1 MYNYCNRFGCD
12 KVMHVNIYTLEEIY
26 KTYEKIDDHLST
38 RQIIRRF
45 SKNKNDI
52 RVLTLEQC
60 DLAHC
65 KNILDL
71 GCGYG
76 FFTEALS
83 NRIASQA
90 HITGI
95 DVIGGDNKKMFL
107 STCAQS
113 GYAATFIE
121 DSANII
127 ADFPDAS
134 YDCVIASYS
143 LYFFPHLIEHIARI
157 LTSDGIFIALTH
169 SENTLTQITALFIDS
184 IQHILSMSDSSLH
197 IIKLFQAFSAENGFM
212 KLQPYFDYIT
222 YIRYPNNLIF
232 KSNDIDHCIHYI
244 QKKQYLFFKDI
255 ASLEKEEY
263 NTLIDDFYNRLR
275 WHAAWYKEFVVNK
288 DDAIFIAR
296 NPNLKYNEIQ

>member
-1 MYNYCNRFGCD
+1 MFIMYNYCNIINCD
-12 KVMHVNIYTLEEIY
+12 KAMHVNIYTLEEIY
-26 KTYEKIDDHLST
+26 KTYENIDDHLST

-45 SKNKNDI
+45 SENKNDI
-52 RVLTLEQC
+52 RVLTLQQC
-60 DLAHC
+60 DLLNC

-83 NRIASQA
+83 NRISPQA

-121 DSANII
+121 DTANII
-127 ADFPDAS
+127 SEFPDAS

-157 LTSDGIFIALTH
+157 LTGDGIFITLTH
-169 SENTLTQITALFIDS
+169 SENTLAQITTLFMES
-184 IQHILSMSDSSLH
+184 IQHILSLGDSSLH
-197 IIKLFQAFSAENGFM
+197 IIKLFQAFSAENGFL
-212 KLQPYFDYIT
+212 KLRPYFDYIT

-232 KSNDIDHCIHYI
+232 KSSDIDHCIHYI

-255 ASLEKEEY
+255 ASFDREEY
-263 NTLIDDFYNRLR
+263 NALIDDFYNRLR
-275 WHAAWYKEFVVNK
+275 WHAASYKEFVVNK

-296 NPNLKYNEIQ
+296 NPKLKE

>member
-1 MYNYCNRFGCD
+1 
-12 KVMHVNIYTLEEIY
+12 MHVNIYTLEEIY
-26 KTYEKIDDHLST
+26 KTYENIEDHIST

-45 SKNKNDI
+45 SENKQDI
-52 RVLTLEQC
+52 RLLTLNEC
-60 DLAHC
+60 NLTHC
-65 KNILDL
+65 KHILDL

-83 NRIASQA
+83 NKISPDA

-95 DVIGGDNKKMFL
+95 DVIGGENKKMFL

-121 DSANII
+121 DTANII
-127 ADFPDAS
+127 TSFPDES

-143 LYFFPHLIEHIARI
+143 LYFFPHLIENIARI
-157 LTSDGIFIALTH
+157 LKTNGIFIALTH
-169 SENTLTQITALFIDS
+169 SEFTLEQITTLFMES
-184 IQHILSMSDSSLH
+184 IHHILQLGDSSLH
-197 IIKLFQAFSAENGFM
+197 IIKLFKAFSAENGFF

-232 KSNDIDHCIHYI
+232 KPHDIDHCISYI

-255 ASLEKEEY
+255 ASLQAEEY
-263 NTLIDDFYNRLR
+263 NALIDDFYNRLR
-275 WHAAWYKEFVVNK
+275 WYATSYNQFVVNK
-288 DDAIFIAR
+288 NDAIFIAR
-296 NPNLKYNEIQ
+296 KLKNKDAAS

>member
-1 MYNYCNRFGCD
+1 
-12 KVMHVNIYTLEEIY
+12 MHVNIYTLEEIY
-26 KTYEKIDDHLST
+26 KTYENIQDHLST

-45 SKNKNDI
+45 SQNKNDI
-52 RVLTLEQC
+52 RIVALEHC
-60 DLAHC
+60 NLAHC

-83 NRIASQA
+83 NKIAPHA

-95 DVIGGDNKKMFL
+95 DVIGGENKKMFL

-113 GYAATFIE
+113 EYMATFIE

-127 ADFPDAS
+127 AKFPDAS

-157 LTSDGIFIALTH
+157 LTNNGIFIVLTH
-169 SENTLTQITALFIDS
+169 SENTLTQITSLFIES
-184 IQHILSMSDSSLH
+184 IQHILSIGDSSLH
-197 IIKLFQAFSAENGFM
+197 IIKLFQAFSAENGFF
-212 KLQPYFDYIT
+212 KLQPYFDHIT

-232 KSNDIDHCIHYI
+232 KSNEIDHCIHYI

-255 ASLEKEEY
+255 ASFDKEEY
-263 NTLIDDFYNRLR
+263 DALINDFYNRLR
-275 WHAAWYKEFVVNK
+275 WHALSYKEFIVNK
-288 DDAIFIAR
+288 DDAIFIAH
-296 NPNLKYNEIQ
+296 NPKVKDNKTQ